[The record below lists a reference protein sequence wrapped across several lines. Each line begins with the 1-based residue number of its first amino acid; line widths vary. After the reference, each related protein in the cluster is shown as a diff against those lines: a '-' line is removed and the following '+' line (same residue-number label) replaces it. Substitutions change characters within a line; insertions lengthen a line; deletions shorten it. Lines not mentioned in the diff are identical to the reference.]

1 MHIHK
6 PQYLNATLARLAG
19 VLALAALASAAFGQ
33 GFDTSG
39 NGSLK
44 GAYFVRELLF
54 AGQSGSSISTAVS
67 IVGTM
72 TFDGNGNY
80 SFTGQQTKKGG
91 ATNAPL
97 SLNGTYKAAAN
108 GFVAIQSLADTG
120 DLEYGGLSGP
130 VGPNAF
136 TASATEKSNLSIMVG
151 IPVGSNL
158 SNGSL
163 KGAWSGAA
171 IDFTNADL
179 TLARNASFN
188 FNSDGAGNLGNISA
202 SGMAANLGNTPT
214 TQTVSGVTYSLSGS
228 AGTVNFGASSQSQL
242 ISGTKN
248 ISVSA
253 DGNVIVGGAPD
264 GFDFFIAVR
273 SMSAA
278 SNGSANGVYY
288 VSGMSEFA
296 TSNLP
301 FVLSGYSGSANSTGS
316 GTALL
321 HQRLA
326 SSVGPVFDNTSGST
340 FSVAGDG
347 TFQLSNNVAK
357 FTLGDSGQAFIA
369 TGASGVYSL
378 VVGFHAQPFSGSG
391 VYLNPLG
398 IVNAGSFAPATN
410 PIAPGEIIAI
420 FGSGLSSGTTNAA
433 SLPLPTNLGNVTVSI
448 NGVNAPL
455 FYVSPT
461 QITAMVPYSIS
472 GANYATVSVSNNGTA
487 SNSVTMYVRKSSP
500 GVFSLAQSGVGQAAA
515 EHGDYSVISSSNPA
529 HTGETVTIY
538 VGGLGAVN
546 PAVQSGSAAP
556 SNPPSSVTGTVLVT
570 FDGITASTPAFA
582 GLTPTA
588 AGLYQINVAIPS
600 GLQAGDATVNVVTA
614 EGSTGAAT
622 LSVAP

>member
-6 PQYLNATLARLAG
+6 PQYLNTTLARLAG
-19 VLALAALASAAFGQ
+19 LLALAALASAAFGQ
-33 GFDTSG
+33 SFDTSG

-54 AGQSGSSISTAVS
+54 AGQSGSSASTAVS

-80 SFTGQQTKKGG
+80 AFTGQQTKKGG
-91 ATNAPL
+91 ATKAPL

-120 DLEYGGLSGP
+120 DLEYGGFSGP

-136 TASATEKSNLSIMVG
+136 TASATEKSNFSMMVG

-163 KGAWSGAA
+163 TGAWSGGA

-179 TLARNASFN
+179 TLIRNASFN
-188 FNSDGAGNLGNISA
+188 FNSDGAGNLGNISV
-202 SGMAANLGNTPT
+202 SGMAANLGNTAI
-214 TQTVSGVTYSLSGS
+214 TQSASGVTYSLSGS

-253 DGNVIVGGAPD
+253 DGNVIIGGAPD

-273 SMSAA
+273 SISAA
-278 SNGSANGVYY
+278 SNGSASGVYY
-288 VSGMSEFA
+288 IAGMSEFA
-296 TSNLP
+296 TASAP
-301 FVLSGYSGSANSTGS
+301 FVVSAYNGSANSTGS

-326 SSVGPVFDNTSGST
+326 SNLGATFDNTSGST

-357 FTLGDSGQAFIA
+357 FVLGDSGQAFIA
-369 TGASGVYSL
+369 TGSQGVYSL
-378 VVGFHAQPFSGSG
+378 TVGFHAQPFSGSG

-410 PIAPGEIIAI
+410 PIAAGEIIAI
-420 FGSGLSSGTTNAA
+420 FGSGLSSGTANAA

-487 SNSVTMYVRKSSP
+487 SKTVTMYVRNSSP

-556 SNPPSSVTGTVLVT
+556 SNPPSSVTGGVLVT
-570 FDGITASTPAFA
+570 FNGITASTPAFA

-588 AGLYQINVAIPS
+588 AGLYQINVAVPS
-600 GLQAGDATVNVVTA
+600 GLQAGDATIDVVTA
-614 EGSTGAAT
+614 EGSTAAAT

>member
-1 MHIHK
+1 
-6 PQYLNATLARLAG
+6 
-19 VLALAALASAAFGQ
+19 
-33 GFDTSG
+33 
-39 NGSLK
+39 
-44 GAYFVRELLF
+44 
-54 AGQSGSSISTAVS
+54 
-67 IVGTM
+67 
-72 TFDGNGNY
+72 
-80 SFTGQQTKKGG
+80 
-91 ATNAPL
+91 
-97 SLNGTYKAAAN
+97 
-108 GFVAIQSLADTG
+108 
-120 DLEYGGLSGP
+120 
-130 VGPNAF
+130 
-136 TASATEKSNLSIMVG
+136 
-151 IPVGSNL
+151 
-158 SNGSL
+158 
-163 KGAWSGAA
+163 
-171 IDFTNADL
+171 
-179 TLARNASFN
+179 
-188 FNSDGAGNLGNISA
+188 
-202 SGMAANLGNTPT
+202 MAANLGNTPT
-214 TQTVSGVTYSLSGS
+214 TQSVSGVTYSLSGS
-228 AGTVNFGASSQSQL
+228 AGTMNFGASSQSQL

-253 DGNVIVGGAPD
+253 DGNVVIGGAPD
-264 GFDFFIAVR
+264 GFDLFLAVR
-273 SMSAA
+273 SISAA

-288 VSGMSEFA
+288 VAGMSEFGTA
-296 TSNLP
+296 NLP
-301 FVLSGYSGSANSTGS
+301 NVLTAFSGSANSTGA
-316 GTALL
+316 GVALL
-321 HQRLA
+321 HERLA
-326 SSVGPVFDNTSGST
+326 SSVGPVFDDTSGAT
-340 FSVAGDG
+340 FSIAGDG
-347 TFQLSNNVAK
+347 TFQLSNNVSK

-420 FGSGLSSGTTNAA
+420 FGSGMSSGTTNAQ
-433 SLPLPTNLGNVTVSI
+433 SLPLPTNLGNVTVTI